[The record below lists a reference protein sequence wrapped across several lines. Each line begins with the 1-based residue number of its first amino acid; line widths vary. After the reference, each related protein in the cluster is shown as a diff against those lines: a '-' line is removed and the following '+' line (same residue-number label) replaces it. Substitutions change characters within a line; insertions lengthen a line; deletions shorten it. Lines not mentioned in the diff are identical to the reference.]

1 MAKLKSILLIIIEK
15 IVSKNPKNKQSKVTI
30 TNFIFLKIRKIKVVK
45 KINETS
51 KAKKKRVWIAR

>member
-1 MAKLKSILLIIIEK
+1 MLIIIEK

-30 TNFIFLKIRKIKVVK
+30 TNFMFLKIRKIKVVK

-51 KAKKKRVWIAR
+51 KAKKNELITTLPA